1 MQVADRELVRREE
14 IENTLDYISRQLGQL
29 QITETLPTVNV
40 PSHALFNS
48 AMEVRSA
55 VMRYLTV
62 QIRHQSTAL
71 GLTGFYYYSMS
82 LMEQE
87 GLLRRWPPA
96 TKIMSLSIKRWKR
109 LSPVSIYH
117 CHITGMG

>member
-1 MQVADRELVRREE
+1 MQVADRELVRKEE

-40 PSHALFNS
+40 PSQALINS

-55 VMRYLTV
+55 VMRYLAV

-71 GLTGFYYYSMS
+71 GLTGIHYYLMS

-87 GLLRRWPPA
+87 GLFRR
-96 TKIMSLSIKRWKR
+96 
-109 LSPVSIYH
+109 
-117 CHITGMG
+117 